1 VKLSYDGA
9 MASSPAPPIPHLAYE
24 LRETLGRLTRRLRA
38 EPGPSVPHLAVLGLL
53 DREGPK
59 SVSDLAAAQRM
70 RPQSMAQNVRE
81 LQDAGLVTRRPDP
94 HDGRRAFVE
103 LTPAGTERILASR
116 AAREDWLAQTLT
128 GALDAG
134 ERERLLDALTLLDRL
149 ARA

>member
-1 VKLSYDGA
+1 
-9 MASSPAPPIPHLAYE
+9 MASMATSPAPPVPLLAYE

-53 DREGPK
+53 DREGPR

-70 RPQSMAQNVRE
+70 RPQSMAQSVRE
-81 LQDAGLVTRRPDP
+81 LEDAGLVTRRPDP

-103 LTPAGTERILASR
+103 LTPAGTGRILASR

-128 GALDAG
+128 GALDVA
-134 ERERLLDALTLLDRL
+134 ERKRLHDALALLDRL